1 MSILFLLE
9 PYCIFFSFKIYLV
22 FINIF
27 HSIFEKSGQ
36 LKKETEN
43 TLSYCPFLNR
53 KDLASRIAIKL
64 AEQTQDSFMV
74 ILSCG
79 DRSS

>member
-1 MSILFLLE
+1 
-9 PYCIFFSFKIYLV
+9 
-22 FINIF
+22 
-27 HSIFEKSGQ
+27 

-74 ILSCG
+74 ILSCR